1 MRRDGNG
8 DNDGLFLTSQSDYL
22 RRFHGTLQVK
32 LDSLIA
38 KFDQNM

>member
-8 DNDGLFLTSQSDYL
+8 DNDRLFLTSQSEYL
-22 RRFHGTLQVK
+22 CRFHGTLQVK

-38 KFDQNM
+38 KINQNM